1 MSVIST
7 LRDRATT
14 TPSDEAFVFM
24 DYDTKT
30 GDQIDR
36 MTWSQLY
43 SRVTAVS
50 AYLISY
56 GRHADRR
63 RTAAISAPQ
72 GLDYVAGFL
81 GALCAGWT
89 PVPLPEP
96 LGSLRDKRT
105 GLAVLDCAAD
115 VVLTTSQAET
125 RVRATIATHGASV
138 TTPVIALDTL
148 DEPSGDNC
156 DLDSQLSDWSSY
168 LQYTSG
174 STANPRGVVL
184 SMRNVTENVDQIIRN
199 YFRHEGGAPRL
210 PSSVVSW
217 LPLYHD
223 MGLMVGLFIP
233 LFVGCPVI
241 LTSPEAF
248 IRKPARW
255 MQLLAKHQAPFSAAP
270 NFAFDLA
277 VAKTSEEDMAGL
289 DLGHVNTI
297 INGAEQVQP
306 NTITKFL
313 RRFRPYN
320 LMPAAV
326 KPSYGMAE
334 AVVYLATTKAG
345 SPPTS
350 TEFDADS
357 LARGHAELSTF
368 ETERATRLIRYH
380 SDDKEPLLRI
390 VDPDSNIELG
400 PGRIGEIWIHGKNV
414 STGYHNA
421 DDALNRDKFEA
432 SIREASA
439 GTPRSP
445 WLRTGDLGFI
455 VGDEFYIVGRMKDLI
470 IQDGVN
476 HYPDDIETTVKEF
489 TGGRVAAFSVSDDG
503 VEHLVIAAEV
513 RTEHGPDK
521 VTIMDFSTIKRLVVS
536 ALSKLHG
543 LHVTDF
549 LLVPP
554 GALPKTT
561 SGKISRAAC
570 AKQYGAN
577 KLQRVATFP

>member
-168 LQYTSG
+168 LQYTSVQRPTPVVWFYPCVTLRKM
-174 STANPRGVVL
+174 STKL
-184 SMRNVTENVDQIIRN
+184 SVTIFAMRAAR
-199 YFRHEGGAPRL
+199 R
-210 PSSVVSW
+210 
-217 LPLYHD
+217 
-223 MGLMVGLFIP
+223 
-233 LFVGCPVI
+233 GCP
-241 LTSPEAF
+241 
-248 IRKPARW
+248 ARS
-255 MQLLAKHQAPFSAAP
+255 FR
-270 NFAFDLA
+270 
-277 VAKTSEEDMAGL
+277 GC
-289 DLGHVNTI
+289 
-297 INGAEQVQP
+297 
-306 NTITKFL
+306 
-313 RRFRPYN
+313 RFT
-320 LMPAAV
+320 MTWV
-326 KPSYGMAE
+326 
-334 AVVYLATTKAG
+334 
-345 SPPTS
+345 
-350 TEFDADS
+350 
-357 LARGHAELSTF
+357 
-368 ETERATRLIRYH
+368 
-380 SDDKEPLLRI
+380 
-390 VDPDSNIELG
+390 
-400 PGRIGEIWIHGKNV
+400 
-414 STGYHNA
+414 
-421 DDALNRDKFEA
+421 
-432 SIREASA
+432 
-439 GTPRSP
+439 
-445 WLRTGDLGFI
+445 
-455 VGDEFYIVGRMKDLI
+455 
-470 IQDGVN
+470 
-476 HYPDDIETTVKEF
+476 
-489 TGGRVAAFSVSDDG
+489 
-503 VEHLVIAAEV
+503 
-513 RTEHGPDK
+513 
-521 VTIMDFSTIKRLVVS
+521 
-536 ALSKLHG
+536 
-543 LHVTDF
+543 
-549 LLVPP
+549 
-554 GALPKTT
+554 
-561 SGKISRAAC
+561 
-570 AKQYGAN
+570 
-577 KLQRVATFP
+577 

>member
-1 MSVIST
+1 
-7 LRDRATT
+7 
-14 TPSDEAFVFM
+14 
-24 DYDTKT
+24 
-30 GDQIDR
+30 
-36 MTWSQLY
+36 
-43 SRVTAVS
+43 
-50 AYLISY
+50 
-56 GRHADRR
+56 
-63 RTAAISAPQ
+63 
-72 GLDYVAGFL
+72 
-81 GALCAGWT
+81 
-89 PVPLPEP
+89 
-96 LGSLRDKRT
+96 
-105 GLAVLDCAAD
+105 
-115 VVLTTSQAET
+115 
-125 RVRATIATHGASV
+125 
-138 TTPVIALDTL
+138 
-148 DEPSGDNC
+148 
-156 DLDSQLSDWSSY
+156 
-168 LQYTSG
+168 
-174 STANPRGVVL
+174 
-184 SMRNVTENVDQIIRN
+184 
-199 YFRHEGGAPRL
+199 
-210 PSSVVSW
+210 
-217 LPLYHD
+217 
-223 MGLMVGLFIP
+223 
-233 LFVGCPVI
+233 
-241 LTSPEAF
+241 
-248 IRKPARW
+248 
-255 MQLLAKHQAPFSAAP
+255 
-270 NFAFDLA
+270 
-277 VAKTSEEDMAGL
+277 MAGL

-421 DDALNRDKFEA
+421 DDALNRDKFQA

-476 HYPDDIETTVKEF
+476 HYPDDIENTVKEF